1 MTSQTADTRPPFV
14 WIALPIVYVVWGS
27 TYLGIHFVVQ
37 TMPPMI
43 SAGIRFLIAAVL
55 LAAVLVIKS
64 GPGVLRVPWRRLG
77 TTALV
82 GVLLLTGGNG
92 MVGVAEQHMSSGLAA
107 LLVASVPLWLVVFRW
122 GTGDR
127 PPVTT
132 IAGVLVGFGGLALL
146 TLTRGGGSG
155 SPLGVAIIL
164 CAALSWSIGSFLSA
178 RLPMPANPFA
188 ASVYEM
194 AAGGIA
200 LLALGFGRGED
211 LQLSEV
217 SRTSWIAL
225 AYLVV
230 FGSLVA
236 FTSYVWLLGNAPIS
250 LVGTYAYVNPAVAVL
265 LGVAFAGEHA
275 GWTILLG
282 GLVIVLGVGL
292 VVSTE
297 RRPRTAVTAPTGTPP
312 PPRGRR
318 RSPRESRSTPERPP
332 RRTGVR

>member
-1 MTSQTADTRPPFV
+1 MSAQTTDSRPSFV
-14 WIALPIVYVVWGS
+14 WVALPIVYVVWGS

-37 TMPPMI
+37 TMPPLV
-43 SAGIRFLIAAVL
+43 SAGMRFLAAAIVL
-55 LAAVLVIKS
+55 AVVLVIRG

-77 TTALV
+77 TAAAV

-92 MVGVAEQHMSSGLAA
+92 MVGVAEQYISSGLAA

-122 GTGDR
+122 STGDR
-127 PPVTT
+127 PPMTT
-132 IAGVLVGFGGLALL
+132 IGGVLVGFGGLALL

-155 SPLGVAIIL
+155 SPLGVAVIL
-164 CAALSWSIGSFLSA
+164 LASLSWSIGSFLSA
-178 RLPMPANPFA
+178 RLPMPDNPVA

-194 AAGGIA
+194 AAGGLA
-200 LLALGFGRGED
+200 LLALGFGRGET
-211 LQLSEV
+211 LQLGKV
-217 SRTSWIAL
+217 SQTSWLAL
-225 AYLVV
+225 AYLIV

-275 GWTILLG
+275 TWTILLG
-282 GLVIVLGVGL
+282 GLIIILGVGL

-297 RRPRTAVTAPTGTPP
+297 RRAAAAPAPEP
-312 PPRGRR
+312 DPAIEI
-318 RSPRESRSTPERPP
+318 SPEPADSP
-332 RRTGVR
+332 